1 MTKKTTITPVLL
13 FIEKHIE
20 SVEQEFDLIKDDIT
34 DRFMLNEFENI
45 DETDVRKIIDS
56 NGRKLIM
63 TIPAMCDCIRSRF
76 HILLLRKKIVKEKG
90 YNSYEYVKCTYYQF
104 EAVIENLT
112 NILKNKQ
119 KALKDWYGRCLCQ
132 HFQPNDCKY
141 LDEHKCICELNGR
154 MFEKCR
160 ANNHDC
166 ICAKYPSE
174 NVCLEHNILV
184 KSAVFQ

>member
-1 MTKKTTITPVLL
+1 MKKTILTPVLI
-13 FIEKHIE
+13 FIEKHIK
-20 SVEQEFDLIKDDIT
+20 SDEQEFDLIKDNIT
-34 DRFMLNEFENI
+34 DKFILNDFEKI
-45 DETDVRKIIDS
+45 DEIYIRQIIDT
-56 NGRKLIM
+56 NGKKLIM
-63 TIPAMCDCIRSRF
+63 TLPAMRECIRSKF

-90 YNSYEYVKCTYYQF
+90 YENYEYVKCTYKQF
-104 EAVIENLT
+104 EEVIENLT

-132 HFQPNDCKY
+132 HFQPNNCKY

-160 ANNHDC
+160 ANTHDC

-184 KSAVFQ
+184 KSAAFQ